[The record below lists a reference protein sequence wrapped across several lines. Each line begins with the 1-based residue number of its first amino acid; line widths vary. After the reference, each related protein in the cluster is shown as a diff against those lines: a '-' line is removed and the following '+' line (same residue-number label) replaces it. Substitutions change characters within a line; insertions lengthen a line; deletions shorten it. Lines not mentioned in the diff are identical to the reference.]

1 MTDTRPDTLSEQDVR
16 FIIRDHKVFWTTV
29 PIELPLDGGGTR
41 RVGMRIGL
49 VGTDADEKSILDDRY
64 GTSLLDKL
72 YKVAQWL
79 LPEEAPNVRLELR
92 KGEDAVFY
100 FPDASHPNRKNYVAV
115 ISIRHSGKFD
125 EPIDE
130 DQMDVMKGFET
141 RLKEI
146 GCPKEHWKEPHTS
159 I

>member
-1 MTDTRPDTLSEQDVR
+1 MADKKQDNLSEQDVR
-16 FIIRDHKVFWTTV
+16 FIIKDHKVFWTTV
-29 PIELPLDGGGTR
+29 PIELPQDGGGTR

-49 VGTDADEKSILDDRY
+49 VGTDADEKGVQDDRY
-64 GTSLLDKL
+64 GSSLLDKL

-79 LPEEAPNVRLELR
+79 LPEEAPNVRLEVR
-92 KGEDAVFY
+92 KGEESVFY

-115 ISIRHSGKFD
+115 ISILHSGKID

-130 DQMDVMKGFET
+130 DQMAVMKGLEIK
-141 RLKEI
+141 LKEI